1 MYLLVFVVVVVV
13 AGVVVAVAV
22 VVVVGGKGPRPQKK
36 MLPPSPTLKIM
47 KTMKTNTWNIY
58 VINWRL
64 STLFFSY

>member
-1 MYLLVFVVVVVV
+1 MYLLVFVVVVV

-58 VINWRL
+58 VINYRL
-64 STLFFSY
+64 STLFSPY

>member
-1 MYLLVFVVVVVV
+1 MYLLVFVVVVV
-13 AGVVVAVAV
+13 AGVVVAVVV

-64 STLFFSY
+64 STLFSPY

>member
-13 AGVVVAVAV
+13 AGVVVAVVV

-64 STLFFSY
+64 STLFSPY

>member
-1 MYLLVFVVVVVV
+1 MYLLAFVVVVVA
-13 AGVVVAVAV
+13 AGVVVPVVV

-64 STLFFSY
+64 STLFSPY

>member
-13 AGVVVAVAV
+13 AGVVVAV

-64 STLFFSY
+64 STLFSPY